1 MTTDSLLSARDRH
14 TWTLFEDW
22 CTAHDLCAL
31 PATPQTLAFFL
42 GAHPAANTT
51 HRRRV
56 AVIGAAHDRHSLTSP
71 ARGEAVRAAIDTA
84 RTERMHE
91 LASRLGAIVA
101 QLPASGWPAALFAR
115 RDALILV
122 LASTGLPYTAI
133 ADLRVRD
140 VTYGLTG
147 DVLHV
152 DTAAGISA
160 RTSPAVAGAGVSPSL
175 VLRRWCEVLGFLN
188 RYPSTTMLGERLRPG
203 DESALI
209 GYDKGVLSPGDRP
222 LLTSIDRWGHTP
234 LIAPTIGAHAV
245 ADIVTAHLRD
255 AAPDHL
261 LPTGVAGSSTEP
273 DIATN
278 ATNATES
285 DYPPARLDAQY
296 YERGIAARAAAH
308 IHLGSLTSVLDDVED
323 RATSLLA
330 ALAELLDD
338 EHLADHD
345 HR

>member
-1 MTTDSLLSARDRH
+1 MPATSMLLQRDLH

-22 CTAHDLCAL
+22 CTAHDLSAL

-56 AVIGAAHDRHSLTSP
+56 AVIGALHDRFGHSSP
-71 ARGEAVRAAIDTA
+71 GRSETVRAAIDTTRTA
-84 RTERMHE
+84 RLNE

-101 QLPASGWPAALFAR
+101 QLPVSGWPAAMFAR

-122 LASTGLPYTAI
+122 LASTGVPYSYI
-133 ADLRVRD
+133 ADLRVGD
-140 VTYGLTG
+140 VTWDLT
-147 DVLHV
+147 DDILHLG
-152 DTAAGISA
+152 TANGSST
-160 RTSPAVAGAGVSPSL
+160 RTPPAVAVAGVSPVL

-203 DESALI
+203 NETALI
-209 GYDKGVLSPGDRP
+209 GYDTNVLSHGGRP

-234 LIAPTIGAHAV
+234 LIAPTISANAV
-245 ADIVTAHLRD
+245 ADIVAAHLRD

-261 LPTGVAGSSTEP
+261 LPARATDSSIESG
-273 DIATN
+273 IALD
-278 ATNATES
+278 ES
-285 DYPPARLDAQY
+285 ESYSPAVHLDTQY

-308 IHLGSLTSVLDDVED
+308 AHLGSLTSVLDDVED

-330 ALAELLDD
+330 ALSELLDVPED
-338 EHLADHD
+338 DDHC
-345 HR
+345 

>member
-1 MTTDSLLSARDRH
+1 MCVAGD
-14 TWTLFEDW
+14 
-22 CTAHDLCAL
+22 
-31 PATPQTLAFFL
+31 PADTGVLL

-122 LASTGLPYTAI
+122 LPSTGLPYTAI

-152 DTAAGISA
+152 DTAAASA
-160 RTSPAVAGAGVSPSL
+160 HA
-175 VLRRWCEVLGFLN
+175 LRL
-188 RYPSTTMLGERLRPG
+188 
-203 DESALI
+203 
-209 GYDKGVLSPGDRP
+209 LSPELGYHHLSCCD
-222 LLTSIDRWGHTP
+222 G
-234 LIAPTIGAHAV
+234 GAK
-245 ADIVTAHLRD
+245 
-255 AAPDHL
+255 
-261 LPTGVAGSSTEP
+261 SS
-273 DIATN
+273 AF
-278 ATNATES
+278 
-285 DYPPARLDAQY
+285 
-296 YERGIAARAAAH
+296 
-308 IHLGSLTSVLDDVED
+308 
-323 RATSLLA
+323 
-330 ALAELLDD
+330 
-338 EHLADHD
+338 
-345 HR
+345 